1 LRRREPLRPQEA
13 QVLEGV
19 YDGLTGKEIAAS
31 TGLSAATVKNVVH
44 RLYRRAGVRR
54 RSQLVRAAFVAP
66 LTD

>member
-1 LRRREPLRPQEA
+1 MNRREFL
-13 QVLEGV
+13 GS
-19 YDGLTGKEIAAS
+19 TAATTLAL

-54 RSQLVRAAFVAP
+54 RSQLVRAVFVAP